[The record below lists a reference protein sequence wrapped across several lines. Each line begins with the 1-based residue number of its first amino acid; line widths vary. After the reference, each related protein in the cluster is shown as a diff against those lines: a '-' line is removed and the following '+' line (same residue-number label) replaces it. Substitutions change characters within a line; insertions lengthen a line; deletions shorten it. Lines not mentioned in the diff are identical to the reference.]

1 MACDAIAFGFV
12 QRSRAKDTRAK
23 PGRHRARTADRYLS
37 SDALT
42 SEEPLEAVPV
52 LEIGGTHVT
61 AALVVD
67 ATVNAAARLPLPADG
82 SATEILD
89 GIAAAAT
96 TLDAPPGTRWGVAV
110 PGPFDYAAGI
120 GLFHDVGKFDALYGV
135 DVGAELARRLPS
147 PRLRFLNDA
156 DAFGIGEYV
165 SGAAAGHPRAVGLTL
180 GSGVGSAF
188 LDHGVPVNDGPL
200 VPPDGSAHLL
210 QFQGRPLEE
219 TVSRRAIRATYAR
232 VTNAE
237 APDVQVIAERARNGD
252 ADAKSVLDNAFHA
265 LGTTIWPW
273 LATFDATVLVVGGSI
288 AASWDLV
295 EDPLRVGLPAGVE
308 LRPASRSA
316 DAALLGAAWWATISQ
331 GVPTP

>member
-1 MACDAIAFGFV
+1 M
-12 QRSRAKDTRAK
+12 
-23 PGRHRARTADRYLS
+23 
-37 SDALT
+37 
-42 SEEPLEAVPV
+42 EAVPV
-52 LEIGGTHVT
+52 LEVGGTHVT
-61 AALVVD
+61 AALVAD
-67 ATVNAAARLPLPADG
+67 AAVETAARLPLPADG

-96 TLDAPPGTRWGVAV
+96 TLDVRPGTRWGVAV

-135 DVGAELARRLPS
+135 DVGAELGRRLPS
-147 PRLRFLNDA
+147 PTLRFLNDA

-165 SGAAAGHPRAVGLTL
+165 SGAAAGHSRAVCLTL
-180 GSGVGSAF
+180 GTGVGSAF
-188 LDHGVPVNDGPL
+188 LDRGMPVNDGPL

-219 TVSRRAIRATYAR
+219 TVSRRAIRAAYETDG
-232 VTNAE
+232 
-237 APDVQVIAERARNGD
+237 PDVHVIAERARGGD
-252 ADAKSVLDNAFHA
+252 GHAKSVLDNAFRA

-273 LATFDATVLVVGGSI
+273 LTTFDATVVVVGGSI

-295 EDPLRVGLPAGVE
+295 EGPLRVGLPAGVE
-308 LRPASRSA
+308 LRPASRPA

-331 GVPTP
+331 GVPAQ

>member
-1 MACDAIAFGFV
+1 
-12 QRSRAKDTRAK
+12 
-23 PGRHRARTADRYLS
+23 
-37 SDALT
+37 
-42 SEEPLEAVPV
+42 LEAVPV

-67 ATVNAAARLPLPADG
+67 AAVETAARLPLPANG

-96 TLDAPPGTRWGVAV
+96 TLNVPSGAQWGVAM

-120 GLFHDVGKFDALYGV
+120 GRFHDVGKFDSLNGV
-135 DVGAELARRLPS
+135 DVGAELSRRLPA

-165 SGAAAGHPRAVGLTL
+165 SGAAAGHPRAVCLTL
-180 GSGVGSAF
+180 GTGVGSAF
-188 LDHGVPVNDGPL
+188 LDRGVPVNDGPL

-219 TVSRRAIRATYAR
+219 TVSRRAIRAAYETDG
-232 VTNAE
+232 
-237 APDVQVIAERARNGD
+237 PDVQVIAERARSGD
-252 ADAKSVLDNAFHA
+252 AVARAVLDSAFHA
-265 LGTTIWPW
+265 LSTTIGPW
-273 LATFDATVLVVGGSI
+273 LTTFDATVLVVGGSI

-295 EDPLRVGLPAGVE
+295 DGPLRAGLPAGVE
-308 LRPASRSA
+308 LRPASRPA
-316 DAALLGAAWWATISQ
+316 DAALLGAAWWATVSQ
-331 GVPTP
+331 GVPAR